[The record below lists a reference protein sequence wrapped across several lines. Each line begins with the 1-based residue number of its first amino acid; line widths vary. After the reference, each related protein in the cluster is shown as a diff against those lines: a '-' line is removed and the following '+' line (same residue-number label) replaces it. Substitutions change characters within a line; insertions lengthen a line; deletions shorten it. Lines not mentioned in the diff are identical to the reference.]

1 MHALF
6 VVVYYALDMYKWVII
21 IAAISSWFVA
31 FNVVNMR
38 NRFVSVIIDTLNRL
52 TEPAL
57 RPLRRVI
64 PPLGG
69 IDITPIILLLI
80 IIFLQTL
87 IVDNFL
93 TRPLI

>member
-38 NRFVSVIIDTLNRL
+38 NRFVAVIIDTLNRL

-57 RPLRRVI
+57 RPLRRFI

-93 TRPLI
+93 TRSLI